1 MVTAELVP
9 SSHEGLSMSDP
20 PSRTSTIFL
29 NEPMNPRS
37 CSNPCS
43 SCNFSAGSS
52 SEVSFATSRVC
63 RSHSY
68 CGVFQGSR
76 KTNVCECFSFE
87 LWERNIRKSSCE
99 KNRKSFGSILCL
111 VQRQQLESWSRTR
124 RSKLYEHSSVLEKLQ
139 SQ

>member
-43 SCNFSAGSS
+43 YQVPAISPPVARVKCLLPHLAFVDLTATAESFKEVEKQMFANVSALNYGS
-52 SEVSFATSRVC
+52 ETFANHPV
-63 RSHSY
+63 
-68 CGVFQGSR
+68 R
-76 KTNVCECFSFE
+76 KIGKASAAYYV
-87 LWERNIRKSSCE
+87 
-99 KNRKSFGSILCL
+99 
-111 VQRQQLESWSRTR
+111 
-124 RSKLYEHSSVLEKLQ
+124 
-139 SQ
+139 